1 MTAAM
6 SIDIQV
12 MSSAAGIPSEGKIR
26 SWIGAALERIDT
38 GGAVEISLRIV
49 DEDEGRAL
57 NKTYRGKDKAT
68 NVLSFPSGIDAELPA
83 GLPRPLGDVVI
94 CAPLVRREA
103 AEQGKTERDHWAH
116 LLVHGTL
123 HLLGYD
129 HESAREAEAM
139 EALEREILAGRGVA
153 DPYAA

>member
-1 MTAAM
+1 MTA
-6 SIDIQV
+6 SICIDIQV
-12 MSSAAGIPSEGKIR
+12 MSSPAGIPSEGDIR
-26 SWIGAALERIDT
+26 SWIGAVLERIDA

-49 DEDEGRAL
+49 DEDEGRTL
-57 NKTYRGKDKAT
+57 NKAYRGKDRPT
-68 NVLSFPSGIDAELPA
+68 NVLSFPSGIGSELPA

-103 AEQGKTERDHWAH
+103 AEQGKAESDHWAH

-129 HESAREAEAM
+129 HESATEAEAM

>member
-1 MTAAM
+1 M

-12 MSSAAGIPSEGKIR
+12 MSSAADIPSEGKIR
-26 SWIGAALERIDT
+26 SWIGAVLERIDA

-57 NKTYRGKDKAT
+57 NNTYRGKDKAT
-68 NVLSFPSGIDAELPA
+68 NVLSFPSGIGAELPA